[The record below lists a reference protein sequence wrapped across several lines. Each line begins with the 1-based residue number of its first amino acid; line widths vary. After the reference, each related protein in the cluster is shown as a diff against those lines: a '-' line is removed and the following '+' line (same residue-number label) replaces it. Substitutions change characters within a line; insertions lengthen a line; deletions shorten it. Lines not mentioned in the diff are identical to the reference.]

1 LKLGKEGLA
10 PVDSPRR
17 RIQIDPFAVTQ
28 SPEPI
33 STESSAVPG
42 LEDDS
47 EGSRVVREE
56 QRLLAMVLRALG
68 AAGRSD
74 VSAAR
79 GRALDEGRLLE
90 LRDEVA
96 VAKPE
101 DLPALF
107 EQMHHLAALRGQRGR
122 GVVGTVD
129 LLTPYFGHIRLE
141 ETVSTEERGGPRPT
155 EGRSASGRRRR
166 DVLIGARSYVDS
178 GAGIRIVDWRHAPV
192 SRIYYRY
199 AEGDDYEEE
208 LGDRMVEGSVLV
220 RRGVSIVGGE
230 LVRVSAPQ
238 GTFVR
243 GPDGAWRRVA
253 APRARLET
261 EKHRALRAAG
271 APGAAGAAMRA
282 QPAQARLGIGADGEL
297 RQDKHLPAIAALLD
311 ERQFELISRETSGL
325 VAIQGSAG
333 SGKTTVGLH
342 RMAFL
347 AFAEPSRFRPD
358 KMIALV
364 PTEALIHYVARV
376 LPSLGVEGVPVT
388 TFGRFAARL
397 IAQTFPKL
405 PADVSE
411 DTPPVVS
418 RAKSH
423 PAMLR
428 GIERL
433 AARIEGGVGAR
444 LRTSM
449 ERWPEG
455 ARVVEAWEATGAAR
469 GEGALPPDA
478 RLSLLGGWLV
488 GKRPLPGVAAASSLP
503 QVTRS
508 ALEQLGAQL
517 RASTRSVPGLW
528 DELLTSRESLGEAFE
543 GVPGFGPGQLDQV
556 HDWCVRQARIR
567 TDGERDGEA
576 PCIDAEDRALL
587 LRCWQVL
594 RGPLVAADGKP
605 LRFAHAFVDEVQ
617 DASAVELRVLLE
629 LTGRERSITLAGDVA
644 QRMLDEGDD
653 RGEFD
658 WNALLDGLGVPHTKI
673 EPLKVSYRSTAQIT
687 DFARGVLGPLAH
699 GDVPATTRQGPAVEL
714 FDFASAG
721 EAVAWLGE
729 VLRQLA
735 RDEPDAN
742 VALVAR
748 FPQQADVY
756 FEGLSRAEVPNVR
769 RVAKQDFSWDPG
781 VDVTDIRQ
789 TKGLE
794 FDEVVLLETTAAS
807 YPATPQARHALY
819 VAATRASHQLW
830 CVASEEPSKLV
841 TDAIAA
847 AAGEPE
853 H

>member
-1 LKLGKEGLA
+1 VV
-10 PVDSPRR
+10 P
-17 RIQIDPFAVTQ
+17 T
-28 SPEPI
+28 PEPI
-33 STESSAVPG
+33 SADSCSIPG
-42 LEDDS
+42 LEADD

-56 QRLLAMVLRALG
+56 QRLLATVRRALS
-68 AAGRSD
+68 AASRVD
-74 VSAAR
+74 VSAVQ
-79 GRALDEGRLLE
+79 GRAQDEGRLLE

-122 GVVGTVD
+122 SVGGSVD
-129 LLTPYFGHIRLE
+129 VATPYFGHMRLE
-141 ETVSTEERGGPRPT
+141 EAVSGEAGRAGPARPA
-155 EGRSASGRRRR
+155 SASGRRRR

-208 LGDRMVEGSVLV
+208 FGDRLVEGSVVV

-243 GPDGAWRRVA
+243 GADGAWKRVA
-253 APRARLET
+253 APHARLET
-261 EKHRALRAAG
+261 EKRWAVHHG
-271 APGAAGAAMRA
+271 GGAAAEAPRSRT
-282 QPAQARLGIGADGEL
+282 QPTEARLGVGADGQL

-311 ERQFELISRETSGL
+311 RRQFELISRETTGL

-342 RMAFL
+342 RMAYL

-358 KMIALV
+358 KMIAFV
-364 PTEALIHYVARV
+364 PTEALIHYVGRL
-376 LPSLGVEGVPVT
+376 LPALGVEGVPVT

-397 IAQTFPKL
+397 VAQTFPKL
-405 PADVSE
+405 PAEASE

-428 GIERL
+428 GIDRL
-433 AARIEGGVGAR
+433 AAQVEQTVGAR
-444 LRTSM
+444 LRAAM
-449 ERWPEG
+449 EKWPEG
-455 ARVVEAWEATGAAR
+455 DRVVEAWNATRQPR
-469 GEGALPPDA
+469 GEAVVPPDA

-488 GKRPLPGVAAASSLP
+488 GKRQIAGVAPAASLP
-503 QVTRS
+503 HVTRS

-517 RASTRSVPGLW
+517 RTATRSVTGLW
-528 DELLTSRESLGEAFE
+528 DELLTSREALAESFE
-543 GVPGFGPGQLDQV
+543 GVAGFGPGQLDQV
-556 HDWCVRQARIR
+556 HEWCVRQSRVRAEG
-567 TDGERDGEA
+567 DRDGDA
-576 PCIDAEDRALL
+576 PRIDAEDRALL

-594 RGPLVAADGKP
+594 RGPIVDGEGKP
-605 LRFAHAFVDEVQ
+605 IRFAHAFVDEVQ
-617 DASAVELRVLLE
+617 DASAVELRVLLD
-629 LTGRERSITLAGDVA
+629 LTGTERTITLAGDVA
-644 QRMLDEGDD
+644 QRMLDEADD

-658 WNALLDGLGVPHTKI
+658 WNALLDGLGVPHTTI

-699 GDVPATTRQGPAVEL
+699 DEVPATTREGPPVDL

-721 EAVAWLGE
+721 EAVAWLSE
-729 VLRQLA
+729 VLRQFG

-769 RVAKQDFSWDPG
+769 RVAKQDFSWNAG
-781 VDVTDIRQ
+781 VDVTDVRQ
-789 TKGLE
+789 AKGLE

-807 YPATPQARHALY
+807 YPVTSQARHALY
-819 VAATRASHQLW
+819 VGATRASHQLW
-830 CVASEEPSKLV
+830 CVASDEPSKLV
-841 TDAIAA
+841 TMAL
-847 AAGEPE
+847 AAGEASAKASGDAGR
-853 H
+853 